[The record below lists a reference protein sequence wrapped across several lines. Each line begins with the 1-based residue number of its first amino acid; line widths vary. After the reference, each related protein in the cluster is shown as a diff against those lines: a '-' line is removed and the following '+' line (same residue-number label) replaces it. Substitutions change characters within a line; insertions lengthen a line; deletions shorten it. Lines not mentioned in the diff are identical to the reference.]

1 MTIRPYQTKDRE
13 NCRKI
18 CHITATA
25 PAYVK
30 NPELVATLY
39 CDYYIDKEPDNCF
52 VLTDEFDN
60 AVGYI
65 LCAENEVDFEVG
77 YKPYLDKAGK
87 MSLSN
92 KIGCM
97 ADSFFNRKLYKDYP
111 AHLHIDILPAFQG
124 KGSGKQLISTLEAHL
139 RSKNVKGVHLG
150 VGGDNKRAHKFY
162 EKADY
167 ILLRNWGSLGKI
179 YGKKL

>member
-1 MTIRPYQTKDRE
+1 MSIRHYQDKDKE
-13 NCRKI
+13 NCRRI
-18 CHITATA
+18 CHLTATA
-25 PAYVK
+25 PEYVK

-39 CDYYIDKEPDNCF
+39 CDYYVDCEPDNCF

-65 LCAENEVDFEVG
+65 LCAENEVDFEAG

-87 MSLSN
+87 MSLYN
-92 KIGCM
+92 KIGHK
-97 ADSFFNRKLYKDYP
+97 ADAFFNKKLYREYP

-124 KGSGKQLISTLEAHL
+124 KGAGKQLIATLEAHL
-139 RSKNVKGVHLG
+139 KRKGVKAIRLG
-150 VGGDNKRAHKFY
+150 VGGDNTRAHKFY
-162 EKADY
+162 EREGY
-167 ILLRNWGSLGKI
+167 TLLRNFGSLGRV